1 MAAKADEQFLI
12 SLKIDG
18 KDYQI
23 FGECHLEEMLNSDK
37 SCSTKPSGCDADA
50 KPEPANQKVWNKK
63 DTKTLYDN
71 LGVYFLYEHTIRTIK
86 SRYEKSGRS
95 LKYYVPAI
103 VQGETTTKNISTF
116 KKTLIESLKPG
127 RHYRLVN
134 ATCHPTFG
142 IELKADSIIMDTL
155 FELTEDEK
163 KMRTNFFSPPTF
175 TMAEASSLAA
185 RDSALARSK

>member
-1 MAAKADEQFLI
+1 MTAQNPAVRNLVDVMQMQNL
-12 SLKIDG
+12 SQL
-18 KDYQI
+18 
-23 FGECHLEEMLNSDK
+23 
-37 SCSTKPSGCDADA
+37 TKKCGIR
-50 KPEPANQKVWNKK
+50 
-63 DTKTLYDN
+63 KTLRHYMM
-71 LGVYFLYEHTIRTIK
+71 TIK